1 MLAKLLRKVSRDKVL
16 DEFEL
21 PDPFSALIKFWKL
34 VCKSESAELVVP
46 EFDVEVVPELD
57 VDDVSS

>member
-1 MLAKLLRKVSRDKVL
+1 ML
-16 DEFEL
+16 DEFVL
-21 PDPFSALIKFWKL
+21 PDPFNALIKFWKL
-34 VCKSESAELVVP
+34 VCKSESAELVEP